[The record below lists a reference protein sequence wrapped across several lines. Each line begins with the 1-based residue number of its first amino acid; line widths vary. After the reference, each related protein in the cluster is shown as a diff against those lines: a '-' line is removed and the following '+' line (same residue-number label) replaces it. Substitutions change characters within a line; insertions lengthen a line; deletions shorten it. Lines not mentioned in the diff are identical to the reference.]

1 MRKGSLSCGSFA
13 ATVPLPFAG
22 QVGLNTSINVTPRGW
37 SELLAACLLSL
48 LLSLPDVEHQPVSH
62 YATNNQRPL

>member
-1 MRKGSLSCGSFA
+1 MRKGSFPCGGFA

-37 SELLAACLLSL
+37 SELLAACLLSAAVT
-48 LLSLPDVEHQPVSH
+48 SRCRASTCE
-62 YATNNQRPL
+62 PLCH